1 MHRFEHYAPTT
12 IEEVVRLLMKFGAE
26 AKLLAGGTDLL
37 VFIRHGRI
45 APKCIIELSRVSELT
60 RIDETKDGLILG
72 ACVKLRDIERSE
84 IIRRH
89 YPHIAE
95 AASQVGSIQIRNLAT
110 IGGNLC
116 TASPAGDMIPV
127 LMVSDAKL
135 HIVGANG
142 ERTIKIEEFFK
153 GPNETALGATDVL
166 ISIHLPPPKR
176 RTGYAFFKLGVR
188 GAMDISIASAAAKL
202 TLSEHSPELISEVKV
217 ALGSVAPTVMLSRS
231 VERLLTGARISDAL
245 IEEAA
250 HAVMDEVKPITDHRA
265 SEQYRRLMAAV
276 LTKRALKLAM
286 QRALGE

>member
-37 VFIRHGRI
+37 VLIRQGRI
-45 APKCIIELSRVSELT
+45 APKCIIELSRVIGLT
-60 RIDETKDGLILG
+60 RIDETKEGLILG
-72 ACVKLRDIERSE
+72 ACVRLRDIERNE
-84 IIRRH
+84 TIRRH

-127 LMVSDAKL
+127 LMVSDAEL

-153 GPNETALGATDVL
+153 GPNETALSATDVL
-166 ISIHLPPPKR
+166 VSIHLPPKPC
-176 RTGYAFFKLGVR
+176 TGYAFLKLGVR
-188 GAMDISIASAAAKL
+188 GAMDISIASAAARL
-202 TLSEHSPELISEVKV
+202 TLSQRSPELVSEVKV

-276 LTKRALKLAM
+276 LTKRALKLAL